1 MLLSITASR
10 LLLEAVIDAC
20 SLEIAIR
27 GVGTARWYD
36 GAARPHVE
44 LGGPSTRL
52 VNRSDVDSRRRPPG
66 VRVIVDR
73 WILQLVQDFIESS
86 RPRDVRA
93 FIEEAVVTH
102 IDRLAA
108 TGPIGR

>member
-27 GVGTARWYD
+27 
-36 GAARPHVE
+36 
-44 LGGPSTRL
+44 
-52 VNRSDVDSRRRPPG
+52 
-66 VRVIVDR
+66 
-73 WILQLVQDFIESS
+73 WILQLVRDFIESS
-86 RPRDVRA
+86 RPGDVRA